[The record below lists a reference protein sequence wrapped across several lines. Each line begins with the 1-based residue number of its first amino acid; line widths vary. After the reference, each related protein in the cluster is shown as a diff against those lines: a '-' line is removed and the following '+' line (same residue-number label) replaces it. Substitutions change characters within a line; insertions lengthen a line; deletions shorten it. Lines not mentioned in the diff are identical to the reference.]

1 MGGGTGTGQK
11 NRKVDLQGSICL
23 QARGAEPVDG
33 QPQCYVP
40 ST

>member
-23 QARGAEPVDG
+23 QARGAEPVDR
-33 QPQCYVP
+33 QPQCCVP